1 MQNVPFREDGF
12 EVVFN
17 TADNELNEIVKLSAQ
32 KVDYSFKTDEL
43 KITFNLYTGN
53 IEKLRG
59 LRVGMLVPVEI
70 LLVDS
75 THTIKYSL
83 FECSLG
89 KVRNFEIEDCSVHLD
104 ANENKVLQYVI
115 TFSGPKL

>member
-1 MQNVPFREDGF
+1 MQTVPFRENGSK
-12 EVVFN
+12 VVFN

-53 IEKLRG
+53 IEKLRE
-59 LRVGMLVPVEI
+59 LRVGMLIPVEI

-75 THTIKYSL
+75 THTIEYSL
-83 FECSLG
+83 FECSLDFG
-89 KVRNFEIEDCSVHLD
+89 VKDCSIHLD

-115 TFSGPKL
+115 TFSGPQL